1 MTREMLKSKI
11 HKATVTQAE
20 LNYEG
25 SLTVD
30 TTLLEAADIK
40 EYEKVQVVNL
50 NNGKRF
56 ETYTIPGK
64 RNSGIICLNGPAA
77 RLGSVGDEII
87 IITYCQYTEEELK
100 KHKPRIVYLDKKNRV
115 KKIKN

>member
-1 MTREMLKSKI
+1 MQRQMLKSKI
-11 HKATVTQAE
+11 HRATVTQAE

-30 TTLLEAADIK
+30 TAILEAADIK
-40 EYEKVQVVNL
+40 EFEKVQVVNL
-50 NNGKRF
+50 NNGNRF

-77 RLGSVGDEII
+77 RLGTVGDEVI
-87 IITYCQYTEEELK
+87 IITYCNCTEEELK
-100 KHKPRIVYLDKKNRV
+100 KHKPKVVYVDKKNRV
-115 KKIKN
+115 KKIKA